1 MNRMRTRA
9 FAVLAALA
17 LPAAA
22 AEPPA
27 LSAEEQAAMEAYR
40 NAAAPGPEH
49 AQLAAMAGTWDV
61 TVRSWY
67 GPGGPATDKGTAA
80 RRTVLGNR
88 VMVEDVEAT
97 MMGQPFHGQGLHG
110 YDNVTRRYWSV
121 WNDSMGTG
129 VMLSDG
135 ECDAKGNC
143 TYTGRYNDPV
153 TRQEHTARMTTRWT
167 DASTGVFEMYGP
179 GPDGKVAKLM
189 EITYR
194 KRGP

>member
-1 MNRMRTRA
+1 MNRMRTPA
-9 FAVLAALA
+9 FVVLAALA

-22 AEPPA
+22 AEPPTP
-27 LSAEEQAAMEAYR
+27 SAEEQAAMEAYQK
-40 NAAAPGPEH
+40 AAAPGPEH
-49 AQLAAMAGTWDV
+49 AQLAAMAGTYDM

-67 GPGGPATDKGTAA
+67 GPGEPATDKGTAT
-80 RRTVLGNR
+80 RRMILGNR
-88 VMVEDVEAT
+88 VMVEDVDAT

-143 TYTGRYNDPV
+143 TFTGRFNDPV
-153 TRQEHTARMTTRWT
+153 GGAGRTSRMTTRWT
-167 DASTGVFEMYGP
+167 DASTEVFEMYGP
-179 GPDGKVAKLM
+179 GPDGKEAKMM